1 MLLLP
6 QAPKSVLTFA
16 LAMSARSSD
25 STDQSSKVPVPSAA
39 AACSA
44 VPRVD
49 SIEPVASTKWLSLQ
63 TISYT
68 DQEGTARKWDVATR
82 TTKKSVDKAD
92 AVVIIPLLRRHDVTG
107 DGSGNTSSK
116 VASKGNDDN
125 NRIDTL
131 LVEQYRPP
139 VGKTTIEFP
148 AGLIDDGETP
158 EEAALR
164 ELREETGYVG
174 ERCRV
179 VPQVS
184 PQVCMS
190 PGLTDESVHVV
201 VVEVDLNNPYNHGTP
216 KPNLDDGEHVTVKRV
231 ELNAGLK
238 EVLEKADGNMP
249 IMGLYLFAVGLEL
262 GASLSFT

>member
-1 MLLLP
+1 MLLL
-6 QAPKSVLTFA
+6 QVPKSVLSFA

-25 STDQSSKVPVPSAA
+25 STDQSSKVPVPTS
-39 AACSA
+39 

-68 DQEGTARKWDVATR
+68 DQEGRARKWDVATR

-92 AVVIIPLLRRHDVTG
+92 AVVIIPLLRRHDVAG
-107 DGSGNTSSK
+107 DGSGNSK
-116 VASKGNDDN
+116 EVKGNDN

-139 VGKTTIEFP
+139 VGRTTIEFP

-158 EEAALR
+158 EEAAIR

-184 PQVCMS
+184 RQVCMS

-216 KPNLDDGEHVTVKRV
+216 KPDLDDGEHVTVKRV
-231 ELNAGLK
+231 ELHAGLK
-238 EVLEKADGNMP
+238 KVLEEADGMP

-262 GASLSFT
+262 GTSLPLT